1 MAKNAIS
8 DYSQTAASNTDVA
21 SINIDEGMS
30 PSNVNN
36 ALRAI
41 MSHLADLNA
50 GASSL
55 GMLKVDNVQ
64 IDGNAITSTDTNGN
78 ISITPNGTGSVIA
91 GGFTLPASDGTAGQV
106 LQTNGSAVLSFAD
119 ASSGFDSGT
128 KMIFNQTSSPTG
140 WTKDTASNDD
150 SALRVTTGTVGT
162 GGSSGFATAMATP
175 SVSGTVG
182 LTGDLAAGNL
192 AVSISGSISSTT
204 LTESQIPSH
213 FHGTM
218 VHNDN
223 SPNGGSYPGNPS
235 NGNPSSN
242 NWDNQSPTE
251 STQVAFAR
259 KGGGAGHNHAHTLA
273 GSMTGTPGVGNL
285 AGSLSSATAA
295 INVKYVDVIVATKD

>member
-78 ISITPNGTGSVIA
+78 ISITPNGTGSVVVA
-91 GGFTLPASDGTAGQV
+91 GLTLPNSDGTADQV
-106 LQTNGSAVLSFAD
+106 LKTNGSGGLSFVD
-119 ASSGFDSGT
+119 VGGGFAAGT
-128 KMIFNQTSSPTG
+128 KMIFNQTASPTG
-140 WTKDTASNDD
+140 WTKDTTNNND
-150 SALRVTTGTVGT
+150 SALRVVTGTVGT

-175 SVSGTVG
+175 SVSGSVG

-192 AVSISGSISSTT
+192 AVSISGNISSTT
-204 LTESQIPSH
+204 LSTFTLPA
-213 FHGTM
+213 HG
-218 VHNDN
+218 H
-223 SPNGGSYPGNPS
+223 SFPRGNANQTGNTSGNRIAIS
-235 NGNPSSN
+235 NGNGQT
-242 NWDNQSPTE
+242 DNQKIQQTGSG
-251 STQVAFAR
+251 QA
-259 KGGGAGHNHAHTLA
+259 HNHAHSLS

-285 AGSLSSATAA
+285 SGSLSSATAS